1 MKIRSFL
8 NDIRIRNVKNSNRSM
23 IGRFEVADLKKY
35 ITLTNKIT
43 FLDFGCGFGEE
54 ASQACEHGFS
64 TVAFDV
70 KLYPEML
77 TAIKLYPQ
85 INLKIGKISLLNDL
99 KMDIIHC
106 NHVIEHIPN
115 DENTLNF
122 FKKILKKNGVLLL
135 AVPNIISLKTLLP
148 RFIGFTNYFSD
159 PTHVRE
165 YTLQDICEKV
175 RRAGFKVVKIKTSG
189 VGLPLKGVSLI
200 LRLLDRNRFLE
211 KNIPNIFF
219 IHDSI
224 NLICMPISK
233 MNE

>member
-8 NDIRIRNVKNSNRSM
+8 NDIRIKRVKSSKPSM
-23 IGRFEVADLKKY
+23 IGRFEISDLKNY
-35 ITLTNKIT
+35 IVLTNKKT

-54 ASQACEHGFS
+54 ISQACELGFS
-64 TVAFDV
+64 PIAFDV

-85 INLKIGKISLLNDL
+85 INLRIGKISLLNSL
-99 KMDIIHC
+99 KVDIIHC
-106 NHVIEHIPN
+106 NHVLEHIHN
-115 DENTLNF
+115 DEDILNL
-122 FKKILKKNGVLLL
+122 FKKIINKNGVLLL
-135 AVPNIISLKTLLP
+135 AVPNIVSLKTLFP

-165 YTLQDICEKV
+165 YTLQDISEKL
-175 RRAGFKVVKIKTSG
+175 RRAGFKAVKIKTSG
-189 VGLPLKGVSLI
+189 LGLPLKGASLF
-200 LRLLDRNRFLE
+200 LRLLDKNRFLE

-224 NLICMPISK
+224 NLICVPVSK
-233 MNE
+233 KNR